1 MITSPR
7 KLRSLPRWPRFS
19 EIEAWPAD
27 FDLGAER
34 GTRRDDIRPGLRVT
48 GFERRITAAFL
59 IDEPRVV
66 VLRLFY
72 GGRHWGGGG
81 TSAEAD

>member
-1 MITSPR
+1 MAAAPTHREPSR
-7 KLRSLPRWPRFS
+7 RTGRRR
-19 EIEAWPAD
+19 ARRA
-27 FDLGAER
+27 
-34 GTRRDDIRPGLRVT
+34 RRDDIRPGLRVT
-48 GFERRITAAFL
+48 GFERRITAAFM